1 MVHTCAIITGEP
13 NEFAREIHTRMPVI
27 LKEKHHRGRPAE
39 GVADFFVQIV
49 LKATTLKSLRPS
61 N

>member
-49 LKATTLKSLRPS
+49 
-61 N
+61 